1 LAVDADDQGET
12 GKGAQRLDKWLFFAR
27 VVKSRTLAQKLVLS
41 GGVRLNRDKITNP
54 ARQVRPGDTL
64 TISHARSVRVLQ
76 VRLPG
81 QRRGPASEAALL
93 YADISPAPDPAAERD
108 GEGDEA
114 SRPSPAARAK
124 APEADAPR
132 PSKKDRRALARLKGG
147 DPRL

>member
-1 LAVDADDQGET
+1 MAVDADDQGET

-76 VRLPG
+76 VRLP
-81 QRRGPASEAALL
+81 
-93 YADISPAPDPAAERD
+93 ERD